1 MFKGSGDQRVR
12 APLLLGLIVYL
23 EKELSEGRLF
33 VSSPDENRGSAIAL
47 RELYI
52 RMFSPIKFFGR
63 QQKYGAQFHLVMVAY
78 KHLISQ
84 VDSSQP
90 KVKAI
95 EASRKIA
102 FNSVTSYSREV
113 DIVLTNEGEEWL
125 ELKSLQMP
133 LNKSLLKE
141 WTGYPSKP
149 KRGQH
154 IHKEF
159 FSDFLELE
167 SEDEPSLQ
175 KLSWRFQQFVSQDKK
190 YKGPKTT
197 DLKKIKLDERLC
209 KVPAA
214 AKSDVKK
221 KTDNEHVAHTKTC
234 ESLFYSMVG
243 VQNTKAIMKDFL
255 DNNLLEGMEDL
266 INAVE

>member
-1 MFKGSGDQRVR
+1 M
-12 APLLLGLIVYL
+12 
-23 EKELSEGRLF
+23 
-33 VSSPDENRGSAIAL
+33 
-47 RELYI
+47 
-52 RMFSPIKFFGR
+52 
-63 QQKYGAQFHLVMVAY
+63 
-78 KHLISQ
+78 SQ

-102 FNSVTSYSREV
+102 FNSGTSYSREV
-113 DIVLTNEGEEWL
+113 DIVLTNDAEEWL

-141 WTGYPSKP
+141 WTGYPGKP

-167 SEDEPSLQ
+167 SEDKPSFQ

-190 YKGPKTT
+190 HKGPKTT

-214 AKSDVKK
+214 AKNDVKK
-221 KTDNEHVAHTKTC
+221 KTGKEHVAHTETC
-234 ESLFYSMVG
+234 ESLFYSMVS